1 MPPNDASSPAQPS
14 AGDEGREQ
22 GASGAEGPGPSGS
35 EPDSAKAG
43 GIGGGLDQDRAGSE
57 RRSSGAGAGG
67 AESEPGPGPRLK
79 GLFAR
84 SSAALRRAGGKL
96 RDLGTSAAGR
106 IRDFATSTAG
116 RLRGAIA
123 SARARWAGLPRRTR
137 LVRGTLAVVVAVGAP
152 LTLWERCGIMGC
164 PDVGRLVSFQPDG
177 APVVLDRNGVVLA
190 RLMPVQRQVVSLA
203 DLPPH
208 VPEAFIAVEDR
219 RFRSHGGVDWVRVV
233 GAAVANVRAG
243 GVRQGSSTI
252 TMQVARN
259 VFPDRIR
266 AQDRT
271 FRRKLVEAR
280 VAREIEDRFTKDQ
293 ILELYLNHIY
303 FGGGAYGVE
312 AASRH
317 YFGQPAAGLT
327 LSQAATLAALPKA
340 PSHYDPRRQP
350 ERSRERRDLVLALMA
365 QQGAID
371 SVLAN
376 EARREA
382 TRVTPRPSPPEVEG
396 SSAAAF
402 VQMVRSL
409 LEEELGD
416 ALYRQPLRI
425 HTTLD
430 SGAQRVVEEEVE
442 RQLRRVE
449 SGAFG
454 RSGAPRMADHTPGN
468 ATTAYVQG
476 AAVVLDP
483 STGEVRALVGGRNPR
498 HSSFNRAVN
507 GRRQAG
513 SAFKPFV
520 FAAALTRHWSPS
532 DRIEDSP
539 FRLAISRD
547 DTWEP
552 ENFDG
557 RFVGDLTLREA
568 LVQSR
573 NVPTVRLIQDV
584 GEGEVVRITRG
595 AGIRGEVPRSPVSAL
610 GVTEVSPLEL
620 TAAYTVFAN
629 GGAAVAPRLILRV
642 EDPEGALV
650 WAPGPVSPRQV
661 LHPGVAW
668 LVTDMLRDAV
678 DRGTGRGVR
687 TAGFQGHAAGKS
699 GTTNE
704 GADAWFVGY
713 TPGLVSGVWIGFD
726 RPRPIAPGATG
737 GTVAAE
743 LWGRVMDRI
752 DTPAPP
758 WAMPPSVVEVLLD
771 PETGRVLEE
780 GCVPVRGEAVREVF
794 LEGRTPPSICP
805 SASGR
810 SWFGR
815 LADWFRGE
823 DRPPQELRQ
832 DGERPR
838 VADGLPGRGQEVGPR
853 RDEPR
858 PRQEARPRDQEP
870 RPMRGDSDRARRE
883 DERARREDERAR
895 REDEWARR
903 EADQAWRNADQA
915 RREVARAWREASDAA
930 REFQQSMEEA
940 LQELREGTR
949 EGEEALRELLQDLAA
964 ELEEGALDPGPAG
977 ERLEE
982 ELRRWFQEGILP
994 ALRGLEEGR
1003 WARDWERNRD

>member
-1 MPPNDASSPAQPS
+1 MPPNDASSPDQPS
-14 AGDEGREQ
+14 AGDEG
-22 GASGAEGPGPSGS
+22 G
-35 EPDSAKAG
+35 EPPA
-43 GIGGGLDQDRAGSE
+43 
-57 RRSSGAGAGG
+57 
-67 AESEPGPGPRLK
+67 P

-96 RDLGTSAAGR
+96 RAFGTSTSGR
-106 IRDFATSTAG
+106 IREFGNSTAG
-116 RLRGAIA
+116 RLRGSIA

-137 LVRGTLAVVVAVGAP
+137 LVRGTLAMVVVVGTP

-208 VPEAFIAVEDR
+208 VPQAFIAVEDR

-233 GAAVANVRAG
+233 GAAAANVRAG

-317 YFGQPAAGLT
+317 YFGQPASELT
-327 LSQAATLAALPKA
+327 LDQAATLAALPKA

-350 ERSRERRDLVLALMA
+350 ERSRERRDVVLTLMA
-365 QQGAID
+365 RQGAID
-371 SVLAN
+371 SVLAA

-454 RSGAPRMADHTPGN
+454 RSGAPRMADHTPGD
-468 ATTAYVQG
+468 ASTAYVQG

-520 FAAALTRHWSPS
+520 FAAALSRHWSPS

-552 ENFDG
+552 GNFDG

-595 AGIRGEVPRSPVSAL
+595 AGIQGEVPRSPVSAL

-752 DTPAPP
+752 DTPAPL
-758 WAMPPSVVEVLLD
+758 WAMPSSVVEVLLD

-780 GCVPVRGEAVREVF
+780 GCAPGRGEAVREVF
-794 LEGRTPPSICP
+794 LAGRTPDSICP
-805 SASGR
+805 SAPGR

-815 LADWFRGE
+815 LTDWFRGE
-823 DRPPQELRQ
+823 DTPPPEPRR

-883 DERARREDERAR
+883 DDRAG

-903 EADQAWRNADQA
+903 EADQARRNADQA
-915 RREVARAWREASDAA
+915 RREVARARREASDAA

-940 LQELREGTR
+940 LRDLRDGTR

-977 ERLEE
+977 ERLEDG
-982 ELRRWFQEGILP
+982 LRRWFQEGILP

-1003 WARDWERNRD
+1003 WAREWERGWDRD